1 MAGLVS
7 DPSGIYTVS
16 KHGVV
21 GLSETLYHQLALRGA
36 KLKVSVLCPG
46 FVNTRIMDAARNR
59 PAELQNES
67 AERQVSPQEE
77 RIVQLMRQAI
87 QAGMP
92 PSQVADIVFK
102 AIRDEK
108 FYILTHPQW
117 KEAIRSRM
125 EDILQE
131 RNPTFVLVQE
141 SPT

>member
-1 MAGLVS
+1 
-7 DPSGIYTVS
+7 
-16 KHGVV
+16 
-21 GLSETLYHQLALRGA
+21 
-36 KLKVSVLCPG
+36 
-46 FVNTRIMDAARNR
+46 
-59 PAELQNES
+59 
-67 AERQVSPQEE
+67 
-77 RIVQLMRQAI
+77 MRQAI